1 MIAKITR
8 GGSARGLAEY
18 LHGPGRADEHTWRN
32 EKGVTFA
39 GGKVIAGTVPL
50 ADPAK
55 GKGWA
60 KDFQVAHSLRPG
72 VTKNVWHCSLRAA
85 PTDRR
90 LSDAEWTQIGHR
102 MAAGMGYAEHPWVL
116 VRHADD
122 HVHIAV
128 SRVSHE
134 GAVWKGSHDRYAVRR
149 VMREVEAR
157 HGLVQVPD
165 VQQAPGPQTRLTQGE
180 HRRAQRT
187 REVPGR
193 AELAITVRAARD
205 LAAGTGRVGFETEL
219 DRAGVSWRVN
229 VASTGRVSGYSF
241 ATGEMD
247 TAGVPVA
254 FTASQLDQGLSWA
267 KLGPV
272 LDGPRLALPVVDER
286 WAPRK
291 RFELPGTYKA
301 RRLALNEDT
310 FRAQRSNAVTR
321 ERAGQRQFWAERPVI
336 DPAKTAAE
344 LRRTEEAATARQRE
358 HTPATTSTQA
368 TLWQNGSPAARL
380 AGLSYPVDPKT
391 GRRPVQNPALRRVLE
406 EEVAEATRQP
416 ITPGLTPHQRTSG
429 PGTSRL
435 SPREPDNDYGR

>member
-1 MIAKITR
+1 
-8 GGSARGLAEY
+8 
-18 LHGPGRADEHTWRN
+18 
-32 EKGVTFA
+32 
-39 GGKVIAGTVPL
+39 
-50 ADPAK
+50 
-55 GKGWA
+55 
-60 KDFQVAHSLRPG
+60 
-72 VTKNVWHCSLRAA
+72 
-85 PTDRR
+85 
-90 LSDAEWTQIGHR
+90 
-102 MAAGMGYAEHPWVL
+102 
-116 VRHADD
+116 
-122 HVHIAV
+122 
-128 SRVSHE
+128 
-134 GAVWKGSHDRYAVRR
+134 
-149 VMREVEAR
+149 
-157 HGLVQVPD
+157 
-165 VQQAPGPQTRLTQGE
+165 VQQAPGPQTRLSQGE

-187 REVPGR
+187 SEVPGR

-254 FTASQLDQGLSWA
+254 FTASQLDRGLSWA

-272 LDGPRLALPVVDER
+272 LDGPRPALPVVDER
-286 WAPRK
+286 WEPRK

-336 DPAKTAAE
+336 DPAKTAADQH
-344 LRRTEEAATARQRE
+344 RTEEAA
-358 HTPATTSTQA
+358 
-368 TLWQNGSPAARL
+368 AARL
-380 AGLSYPVDPKT
+380 AGLSYPVDPET

-429 PGTSRL
+429 PGTSGL

>member
-1 MIAKITR
+1 
-8 GGSARGLAEY
+8 
-18 LHGPGRADEHTWRN
+18 
-32 EKGVTFA
+32 
-39 GGKVIAGTVPL
+39 VPL

-60 KDFQVAHSLRPG
+60 KDFQVAHSLLPG

-85 PTDRR
+85 PTDRM
-90 LSDAEWTQIGHR
+90 LSDAEWTQIAHR
-102 MAAGMGYAEHPWVL
+102 MAQQMGYAEHPWVL

-134 GAVWKGSHDRYAVRR
+134 GAVWKGSHDRYAVRPI
-149 VMREVEAR
+149 MREVEIR
-157 HGLVQVPD
+157 HGLLQVPD
-165 VQQAPGPQTRLTQGE
+165 VQQEPGPQTRLSQGE

-187 REVPGR
+187 SEVPAR

-205 LAAGTGRVGFETEL
+205 LAAGTGRQGFEAEL

-241 ATGEMD
+241 TTGEVD
-247 TAGVPVA
+247 AAGAPVA
-254 FTASQLDQGLSWA
+254 FTASQLDRGLSWA
-267 KLGPV
+267 RLGPV
-272 LDGPRLALPVVDER
+272 LDGPRPAVP
-286 WAPRK
+286 APDIARQ
-291 RFELPGTYKA
+291 RFELPGTYRA
-301 RRLALNEDT
+301 RRLALGEHNH
-310 FRAQRSNAVTR
+310 RVRRGNAMNR
-321 ERAGQRQFWAERPVI
+321 ERGGHRQFWAERPVI
-336 DPAKTAAE
+336 DPVKTAAE
-344 LRRTEEAATARQRE
+344 LRRTEEATARQRE

-416 ITPGLTPHQRTSG
+416 ITPGLTPHQRTSR
-429 PGTSRL
+429 PGTSGL
-435 SPREPDNDYGR
+435 SPREPDNGYGR

>member
-1 MIAKITR
+1 VIAKITR

-134 GAVWKGSHDRYAVRR
+134 GTVWKGSHDRYAVRPI
-149 VMREVEAR
+149 MREVEAR

-165 VQQAPGPQTRLTQGE
+165 VQQAPGPQTRLSQGE

-187 REVPGR
+187 SEVPGR

-254 FTASQLDQGLSWA
+254 FTASQLDRGLSWA

-272 LDGPRLALPVVDER
+272 LDGPRPALPVVDER
-286 WAPRK
+286 WEPRK

-336 DPAKTAAE
+336 DPAKTAADQH
-344 LRRTEEAATARQRE
+344 RTEEAATARRRE
-358 HTPATTSTQA
+358 LSPATTATQA

-380 AGLSYPVDPKT
+380 AGLSYPVDPET

-429 PGTSRL
+429 PGTSGL

>member
-18 LHGPGRADEHTWRN
+18 LHGPGRAQEHSWRT

-39 GGKVIAGTVPL
+39 GGRVIAGTVPL

-60 KDFQVAHSLRPG
+60 KDFQVAHSLRPS

-134 GAVWKGSHDRYAVRR
+134 GAVWKGSHDRYAVRPI
-149 VMREVEAR
+149 MREVEAR

-165 VQQAPGPQTRLTQGE
+165 VQQAPGPQTRLSQGE

-187 REVPGR
+187 SEVPGR

-205 LAAGTGRVGFETEL
+205 LAAGTGRSGFETEL
-219 DRAGVSWRVN
+219 DRVGVSWRVN

-247 TAGVPVA
+247 AAGAPVA
-254 FTASQLDQGLSWA
+254 FTASQLDRGLSWA
-267 KLGPV
+267 TLGPV
-272 LDGPRLALPVVDER
+272 LDGPRPVLPVVDER
-286 WAPRK
+286 WEPRK

-301 RRLALNEDT
+301 RRLVLNEDT

-321 ERAGQRQFWAERPVI
+321 ERAGQRQFWADRPVI
-336 DPAKTAAE
+336 DPAKTAADHQRAE
-344 LRRTEEAATARQRE
+344 RIAGAQRAHRLAAQFLPTEGTLPQAAD
-358 HTPATTSTQA
+358 
-368 TLWQNGSPAARL
+368 AARVAMLSHPRSISEQL
-380 AGLSYPVDPKT
+380 ANRKRGVDH
-391 GRRPVQNPALRRVLE
+391 GRAP
-406 EEVAEATRQP
+406 QP
-416 ITPGLTPHQRTSG
+416 HPGLNPHQDRDQE
-429 PGTSRL
+429 R
-435 SPREPDNDYGR
+435 GR

>member
-1 MIAKITR
+1 MT
-8 GGSARGLAEY
+8 
-18 LHGPGRADEHTWRN
+18 
-32 EKGVTFA
+32 
-39 GGKVIAGTVPL
+39 GTVPL

-134 GAVWKGSHDRYAVRR
+134 GAVWKGSHDRYAVRPI
-149 VMREVEAR
+149 MREVEAR

-165 VQQAPGPQTRLTQGE
+165 VQQAPGPQTRLSQGE

-187 REVPGR
+187 SEVPGR

-241 ATGEMD
+241 TTGEVD
-247 TAGVPVA
+247 TAGAPVA
-254 FTASQLDQGLSWA
+254 FTASQLDRGLSWA
-267 KLGPV
+267 TLGPV
-272 LDGPRLALPVVDER
+272 LDGPRPAVP
-286 WAPRK
+286 APDIARQ
-291 RFELPGTYKA
+291 RFELPGTYRA
-301 RRLALNEDT
+301 RRLALGEHNH
-310 FRAQRSNAVTR
+310 RVRRGNAMNR
-321 ERAGQRQFWAERPVI
+321 ERGGHRQFWAERPVI
-336 DPAKTAAE
+336 DPVKTAAE
-344 LRRTEEAATARQRE
+344 LRRTEEATARQRE

-380 AGLSYPVDPKT
+380 AAGLSYPVDPKT

-416 ITPGLTPHQRTSG
+416 ITPGLTPHQRTSR
-429 PGTSRL
+429 PGTSGL
-435 SPREPDNDYGR
+435 SPREPDNGYGR

>member
-1 MIAKITR
+1 
-8 GGSARGLAEY
+8 
-18 LHGPGRADEHTWRN
+18 
-32 EKGVTFA
+32 
-39 GGKVIAGTVPL
+39 
-50 ADPAK
+50 
-55 GKGWA
+55 
-60 KDFQVAHSLRPG
+60 
-72 VTKNVWHCSLRAA
+72 
-85 PTDRR
+85 
-90 LSDAEWTQIGHR
+90 
-102 MAAGMGYAEHPWVL
+102 
-116 VRHADD
+116 
-122 HVHIAV
+122 
-128 SRVSHE
+128 
-134 GAVWKGSHDRYAVRR
+134 
-149 VMREVEAR
+149 
-157 HGLVQVPD
+157 
-165 VQQAPGPQTRLTQGE
+165 
-180 HRRAQRT
+180 
-187 REVPGR
+187 
-193 AELAITVRAARD
+193 VRAARD

-254 FTASQLDQGLSWA
+254 FTASQLDRGLSWA
-267 KLGPV
+267 TLGPV
-272 LDGPRLALPVVDER
+272 LDGPRPALPVVDER

>member
-50 ADPAK
+50 ADPVK

-134 GAVWKGSHDRYAVRR
+134 GAVWKGSHDRYAVRP

-187 REVPGR
+187 SEVPGR

-272 LDGPRLALPVVDER
+272 LDGPRPALPVVDER

-344 LRRTEEAATARQRE
+344 LRRTEEAATARRRE
-358 HTPATTSTQA
+358 LSPATTSTQA

-435 SPREPDNDYGR
+435 SPRESDNDYGR

>member
-134 GAVWKGSHDRYAVRR
+134 GAVWKGSHDRYAVRP

-187 REVPGR
+187 SEVPGR

-272 LDGPRLALPVVDER
+272 LDGPRPALPVVDER

-344 LRRTEEAATARQRE
+344 LRRTEEAATARRRE
-358 HTPATTSTQA
+358 LSPATTSTQA

-435 SPREPDNDYGR
+435 SPRESDNDYGR